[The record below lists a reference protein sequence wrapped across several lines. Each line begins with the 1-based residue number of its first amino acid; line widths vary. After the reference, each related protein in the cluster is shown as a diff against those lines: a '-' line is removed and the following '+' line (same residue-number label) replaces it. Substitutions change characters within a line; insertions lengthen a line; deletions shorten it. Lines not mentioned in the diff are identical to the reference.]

1 MMLRITGLITEQP
14 HLICGFSLSV
24 GNPGGT
30 LPRMERS
37 QYLKQ
42 LSQSS
47 ERNKGPILEVL
58 LDVLPATGMVLEV
71 ASGTGQHAV
80 HFAANL
86 PGVTWQPS
94 DIDPELRASVA
105 AWRDEAGLPNLLQPI
120 HLDVTADPW
129 PVTEAAAIVNANMIH
144 IAPWEACT
152 GLLDGA
158 GRILPEGGILYMY
171 GPYKIGGK
179 HTAPSNEQFDQ
190 SLRTRDASWGIRNL
204 DDVAL
209 EARRRGLHLIRTKQM
224 PANNFSVIY
233 RKTALVEA

>member
-1 MMLRITGLITEQP
+1 MSARIR
-14 HLICGFSLSV
+14 S
-24 GNPGGT
+24 GT
-30 LPRMERS
+30 LGTMERT

-42 LSQSS
+42 LSASS
-47 ERNKGPILEVL
+47 ERNKDPI
-58 LDVLPATGMVLEV
+58 LDVLKQVLPKTGFVLEI

-80 HFAANL
+80 HFAEAL
-86 PGVTWQPS
+86 PGITWQPS
-94 DIDPELRASVA
+94 DIDPEFRGSVS
-105 AWRDEAGLPNLLQPI
+105 AWRAEAALENLFEPV

-129 PVTEAAAIVNANMIH
+129 PVREAAAIYNANMIH

-158 GRILPEGGILYMY
+158 GRILPEGGILFMY

-190 SLRTRDASWGIRNL
+190 SLRARDSSWGIRNL

-209 EARRRGLHLIRTKQM
+209 EARRRGLHLIKTVQM
-224 PANNFSVIY
+224 PANNLSVIY
-233 RKTALVEA
+233 RKTAMVEG

>member
-1 MMLRITGLITEQP
+1 
-14 HLICGFSLSV
+14 
-24 GNPGGT
+24 
-30 LPRMERS
+30 MERS
-37 QYLKQ
+37 HYLKQ
-42 LSQSS
+42 LSQAS
-47 ERNKGPILEVL
+47 ERNKDPI
-58 LDVLPATGMVLEV
+58 LDVLKTVLPETGVVLEV

-94 DIDPELRASVA
+94 DIDPELRASVT
-105 AWRDEAGLPNLLQPI
+105 AWRDEAALDNLLAPV

-129 PVTEAAAIVNANMIH
+129 PLSEAAAMVCTNMIH

-179 HTAPSNEQFDQ
+179 HTAPSNEAFDQ
-190 SLRTRDASWGIRNL
+190 SLRAQDASWGIRNL

-209 EARRRGLHLIRTKQM
+209 EARRRGLHLIKTQKM

-233 RKTALVEA
+233 RKTALVDA

>member
-1 MMLRITGLITEQP
+1 
-14 HLICGFSLSV
+14 
-24 GNPGGT
+24 
-30 LPRMERS
+30 MERN

-42 LSQSS
+42 LSTSS
-47 ERNKGPILEVL
+47 ERNKDPILNVLKEVL
-58 LDVLPATGMVLEV
+58 PDRGVVLEI

-80 HFAANL
+80 HFATTL
-86 PGVTWQPS
+86 SGIEWQPS
-94 DIDPELRASVA
+94 DIDPDLRASVA
-105 AWRDEAGLPNLLQPI
+105 AWRDEARLANLLEPI

-190 SLRTRDASWGIRNL
+190 SLRARDASWGIRNL

-209 EARRRGLHLIRTKQM
+209 EARRRGLHLIKTQQM
-224 PANNFSVIY
+224 PANNLSVVY
-233 RKTALVEA
+233 RKTALVDA

>member
-1 MMLRITGLITEQP
+1 
-14 HLICGFSLSV
+14 
-24 GNPGGT
+24 
-30 LPRMERS
+30 MERI

-42 LSQSS
+42 LSESS
-47 ERNKGPILEVL
+47 ERNKDPI
-58 LDVLPATGMVLEV
+58 LDVLKAVMPKTGLILEI

-80 HFAANL
+80 HFAAAL
-86 PGVTWQPS
+86 PGIVWQPS
-94 DIDPELRASVA
+94 DIDPELRASVS
-105 AWRDEAGLPNLLQPI
+105 AWRDEAALQNLLEPI

-129 PVTEAAAIVNANMIH
+129 PVRDAAAMVCTNMIH
-144 IAPWEACT
+144 IAPWEACI

-171 GPYKIGGK
+171 GPYKVGGK

-190 SLRTRDASWGIRNL
+190 SLRARDALWGIRNL

-209 EARRRGLHLIRTKQM
+209 EARRRGLHLIKTQKM

-233 RKTALVEA
+233 RKTALVDA